1 MVVFPAPLGPFPGI
15 LSARA
20 PAEQRQDA
28 VGEEHDTVDDAGKL
42 VGILTTTDALEA
54 LTWFSR
60 QARDAAE
67 QGAPPLGSP
76 RFPS

>member
-1 MVVFPAPLGPFPGI
+1 
-15 LSARA
+15 
-20 PAEQRQDA
+20 
-28 VGEEHDTVDDAGKL
+28 VDDAGKL